1 MFHVTKQVIKDMC
14 QPQHLENIIQVE
26 RGAGKGENNV
36 ETIEEDEKLKEH
48 QNQRKIKKSKFY

>member
-26 RGAGKGENNV
+26 GAGAGGMWKQ
-36 ETIEEDEKLKEH
+36 LKKMK
-48 QNQRKIKKSKFY
+48 N